1 MVLREEMKAM
11 RVANVWMVAV
21 LAASG
26 MVAPLVTQVRAQDA
40 VPHSAGTVKTTNA
53 TGLTL
58 TTAAG
63 EVTVTVPAAAKV
75 LVVPPGSKDLKSAT
89 AGSLADITP
98 GDKAIVTGTAGDAPT
113 SLTAARVILMK
124 ADAIAQT
131 HAAEDAAWAKG
142 GGGLVK
148 SVDAAG
154 GKIVIASGLKTVTV
168 IVTPSTIV
176 RRYSGDSVRFADAK
190 VSTIDLIRPGD
201 QLRVRGAKS
210 ADGSSI
216 TADELVTGTFRN
228 YSGLIASIDATAG
241 TITLKDLTTKKTVTV
256 AVTSSS
262 DVHRLPP
269 MLAARVAAQ
278 MKGGAAAGAGEPG
291 AGAAGAGGYG
301 GRGPGGPGGDAQ
313 RAGRAGMDLSA
324 MMSRLPAETLSGL
337 KVGDAVMI
345 VATLPGGESDKSTAV
360 TLLTGVDQV
369 LAASPTGQAT
379 TLSPWSIGGGEMGG
393 GEGGGM
399 GPQ

>member
-1 MVLREEMKAM
+1 MAAL
-11 RVANVWMVAV
+11 

-26 MVAPLVTQVRAQDA
+26 ALVTISLAAPAYAQDA
-40 VPHSAGTVKTTNA
+40 AAKPPSAVGTVKATDATT
-53 TGLTL
+53 LTL

-63 EVTVTVPAAAKV
+63 ASVTVTVPAAAKV

-89 AGSLADITP
+89 AGSLTDVTP
-98 GDKAIVTGTAGDAPT
+98 GDKAIVTGTVGDAPT
-113 SLTAARVILMK
+113 ALNAVRIILMK

-131 HAAEDAAWAKG
+131 HAAEEAAWAKG

-148 SVDAAG
+148 SIDPAAG
-154 GKIVIASGLKTVTV
+154 KIILTSGLKTITVTV
-168 IVTPSTIV
+168 TPATIV
-176 RRYSGDSVRFADAK
+176 RHYSGESVRFADAK
-190 VSTIDLIRPGD
+190 LSTLDQIRPGD
-201 QLRVRGAKS
+201 QLRVRGTKS
-210 ADGSSI
+210 ADGLSI
-216 TADELVTGTFRN
+216 AADELVAGTFRN
-228 YSGLIASIDATAG
+228 YSGLIASIDTAAG

-278 MKGGAAAGAGEPG
+278 MKGTPAAATDASAPAGPPPG
-291 AGAAGAGGYG
+291 GGYPRGGPGGYG
-301 GRGPGGPGGDAQ
+301 GSDAQ
-313 RAGRAGMDLSA
+313 RAGRAGTDLSA
-324 MMSRLPAETLSGL
+324 MMSRLPTETLSGL
-337 KVGDAVMI
+337 KVGEAVMI
-345 VATLPGGESDKSTAV
+345 VATLPGAESEKSTAV

-379 TLSPWSIGGGEMGG
+379 TLSPWSIGAGSEMGG
-393 GEGGGM
+393 GEGM

>member
-1 MVLREEMKAM
+1 MAAL
-11 RVANVWMVAV
+11 

-26 MVAPLVTQVRAQDA
+26 ALVTISLAAPAYAQDA
-40 VPHSAGTVKTTNA
+40 AAKPPSAVGTVKATDATT
-53 TGLTL
+53 LTL

-63 EVTVTVPAAAKV
+63 ASVTVTVPAAAKV

-89 AGSLADITP
+89 AGSLTDVAP
-98 GDKAIVTGTAGDAPT
+98 GDKAIVTGTVGDAPT
-113 SLTAARVILMK
+113 ALNAVRIILMK

-131 HAAEDAAWAKG
+131 HAAEEAAWAKG

-148 SVDAAG
+148 SIDPAAG
-154 GKIVIASGLKTVTV
+154 KIILTSGLKTITVTV
-168 IVTPSTIV
+168 TPATIV
-176 RRYSGDSVRFADAK
+176 RHYSGDSVRFADAK
-190 VSTIDLIRPGD
+190 LSTLDQIRPGD
-201 QLRVRGAKS
+201 QLRVRGTKS
-210 ADGSSI
+210 ADGLSI
-216 TADELVTGTFRN
+216 AADELVAGTFRN
-228 YSGLIASIDATAG
+228 YSGLIASIDTAAG

-278 MKGGAAAGAGEPG
+278 MKGTPAAATPAATDASAPAGPPAGGAAP
-291 AGAAGAGGYG
+291 GGYP
-301 GRGPGGPGGDAQ
+301 RGPGGAYPGSDAQ
-313 RAGRAGMDLSA
+313 RAGRAGTDLSA
-324 MMSRLPAETLSGL
+324 MMSRLPTETLSGL
-337 KVGDAVMI
+337 KVGEAVMI
-345 VATLPGGESDKSTAV
+345 VATLPGAESEKSTAV

-379 TLSPWSIGGGEMGG
+379 TLSPWSIGAGSEMGG
-393 GEGGGM
+393 GEGM

>member
-1 MVLREEMKAM
+1 MI
-11 RVANVWMVAV
+11 
-21 LAASG
+21 
-26 MVAPLVTQVRAQDA
+26 APLRAQDA
-40 VPHSAGTVKTTNA
+40 AQPPRSSGTVTATSA

-58 TTAAG
+58 KTTAG
-63 EVTVTVPAAAKV
+63 DVTVAVPAAAKV
-75 LVVPPGSKDLKSAT
+75 LVVPPGSKDLKAAT
-89 AGSLADITP
+89 AGSLSDVAT
-98 GDKAIVTGTAGDAPT
+98 GDKAIVTGTAGDAAG
-113 SLTAARVILMK
+113 SLTAVRVILMK

-148 SVDAAG
+148 SVDAAA
-154 GKIVIASGLKTVTV
+154 GKIMISSGMKMTTVL
-168 IVTPSTIV
+168 VTRTTIV

-190 VSTIDLIRPGD
+190 LSTLAMVHPGD

-210 ADGSSI
+210 ADGLTV
-216 TADELVTGTFRN
+216 TADELVAGTFRN
-228 YSGLIASIDATAG
+228 YSGLIASIDAAAG

-269 MLAARVAAQ
+269 MLAMRVAAQ
-278 MKGGAAAGAGEPG
+278 MKGGAAGAPAGAPPAGAGAPG
-291 AGAAGAGGYG
+291 GGYG
-301 GRGPGGPGGDAQ
+301 GPGGPPSDAA

-324 MMSRLPAETLSGL
+324 MLSRLPAETLSGL
-337 KVGDAVMI
+337 KVGEAVMI
-345 VATLPGGESDKSTAV
+345 VATTASAESDKSTAV
-360 TLLTGVDQV
+360 TLLTGVDAV
-369 LAASPTGQAT
+369 LAASPSGQAT
-379 TLSPWSIGGGEMGG
+379 TLTPWSIGGGGEMG